1 MSGNGLRA
9 YGFHADERPEVSR
22 AVRPRPIEEGVADLA
37 ADHTGQADPQTVAR
51 GYLENAFAS
60 EALPELSNPSVDG
73 QSSEFELLGIDE
85 SLLKETTTV
94 RFSQTLNG
102 VPVHG
107 SLVTVE
113 LDAAN
118 DLVALNSAF
127 GEPQGVSYIPT
138 LTTTA
143 ALEAIRGY
151 AGLPA
156 NASLEMPRLSYYYD
170 GNEQR
175 WRLVYVVEDVITSP
189 DAAADAEGFAP
200 PLADFVVDAQDG
212 QLVEKLPRA
221 GAATATGLDAL
232 NRQRQFE
239 TSFDVVTAGQQLQ
252 DATLN
257 IHTQDF
263 AFQDIDANF
272 GNLPGPYVKAPPLP
286 WNPSAV
292 SAHANAELVAS
303 FLFRVLGRRGLDN
316 RGGPLVSS
324 INCVWARMGST
335 GRHWPNSFW
344 IKNQVVYGQRQA
356 GPQFRSFAAALDMVG
371 HEFFHG
377 VTQFSARLDYRGQS
391 GALNESY
398 SDIFGVLIA
407 NGLAPDLND
416 WRWEIGRD
424 TGEPLRD
431 LSNPARFGQPPHPDH
446 MSRYQ
451 NVPLSDDFGGIHRN
465 CGIHNR
471 AAFNLI
477 SARDAQGRFR
487 FPVLFVA
494 QLFYHG
500 LLGLGPTALFSDSRR
515 SVELQART
523 MLRNDPQQLE
533 KLNAIAG
540 AFDAVGIV

>member
-9 YGFHADERPEVSR
+9 YGVHVDERPEVSR
-22 AVRPRPIEEGVADLA
+22 AVRAHSLEADVAEST
-37 ADHTGQADPQTVAR
+37 ADHADAQTVAR
-51 GYLENAFAS
+51 GHLENAFAS

-73 QSSEFELLGIDE
+73 QNSEFELLSIDE
-85 SLLKETTTV
+85 SPLKGTTTV

-118 DLVALNSAF
+118 DLVALNSAL

-156 NASLEMPRLSYYYD
+156 NASLEIPRLSYYYD

-175 WRLVYVVEDVITSP
+175 WRLVYVVEDVFTP
-189 DAAADAEGFAP
+189 VAAADPEGFAP
-200 PLADFVVDAQDG
+200 PLADFVIDAQDG
-212 QLVEKLPRA
+212 QLVDKLPRA
-221 GAATATGLDAL
+221 GSATATGLDAL

-239 TSFDVVTAGQQLQ
+239 TSFEVVTAGQQLQ

-263 AFQDIDANF
+263 AFQDVDANF
-272 GNLPGPYVKAPPLP
+272 DNLPGPYVKAPPLP

-292 SAHANAELVAS
+292 SAHANAELVAL
-303 FLFRVLGRRGLDN
+303 FLFRVLGRRGLDG

-324 INCVWARMGST
+324 INCVWRRMGST
-335 GRHWPNSFW
+335 GRNWPNSFW

-377 VTQFSARLDYRGQS
+377 VTQFSARLDYRGQT

-407 NGLAPDLND
+407 NGLAPDLNT
-416 WRWEIGRD
+416 WRWEIGRE
-424 TGEPLRD
+424 TGQPLRD
-431 LSNPARFGQPPHPDH
+431 LSNPSRLGQPPHPDH

-465 CGIHNR
+465 CGIHNK
-471 AAFNLI
+471 AAFNLMT
-477 SARDAQGRFR
+477 ARDAQGRFR
-487 FPVLFVA
+487 FPPPFVA
-494 QLFYHG
+494 QVFYHA

>member
-1 MSGNGLRA
+1 MEGNGLRA
-9 YGFHADERPEVSR
+9 FGFHADERPELRRGAR
-22 AVRPRPIEEGVADLA
+22 ARPFEADITDSVAERA
-37 ADHTGQADPQTVAR
+37 GQADPQTVAR

-60 EALPELSNPSVDG
+60 ETLPELSNPSVDG
-73 QSSEFELLGIDE
+73 QNSEFVLFSIEE
-85 SLLKETTTV
+85 SPLKETKTV

-113 LDAAN
+113 LDSAN
-118 DLVALNSAF
+118 DLVALNSAL
-127 GEPQGVSYIPT
+127 GEPQGVSYVPT
-138 LTTTA
+138 LTPTA

-151 AGLPA
+151 AHLPA
-156 NASLEMPRLSYYYD
+156 DASLEVPRLSYYYD

-175 WRLVYVVEDVITSP
+175 WRLVYVVEDVFTPP
-189 DAAADAEGFAP
+189 DTAADLEAFAP

-221 GAATATGLDAL
+221 GAAAATGLDAL

-239 TSFDVVTAGQQLQ
+239 TSFDVITAGQQLQ

-263 AFQDIDANF
+263 TFQDVDANF
-272 GNLPGPYVKAPPLP
+272 DNLPGPYVKAPPLP
-286 WNPSAV
+286 WNPNAV

-303 FLFRVLGRRGLDN
+303 FLFRVLGRRGLDG
-316 RGGPLVSS
+316 RGSPLVSS
-324 INCVWARMGST
+324 INCVWRRMGSN
-335 GRHWPNSFW
+335 GRDWPNSFW
-344 IKNQVVYGQRQA
+344 IKNQVIYGQRQS
-356 GPQFRSFAAALDMVG
+356 GSHFRSFAAALDMVG

-377 VTQFSARLDYRGQS
+377 VTQFSARLDYSGQT

-407 NGLAPDLND
+407 NGLAPDVNT

-424 TGEPLRD
+424 TGQPLRD
-431 LSNPARFGQPPHPDH
+431 LSEPGRFGTPPHPAH
-446 MSRYQ
+446 MSHYQ
-451 NVPLSDDFGGIHRN
+451 DLPLNVDFGGIHSN
-465 CGIHNR
+465 CGIHNK
-471 AAFNLI
+471 AAFNLMN
-477 SARDAQGRFR
+477 ARDAPGRFR
-487 FPVLFVA
+487 FSPLFVA
-494 QLFYHG
+494 QLFYHA

-540 AFDAVGIV
+540 AFSSVGII

>member
-1 MSGNGLRA
+1 MSGNGLKT
-9 YGFHADERPEVSR
+9 YGFHADERPEVSHAGR
-22 AVRPRPIEEGVADLA
+22 AQPPDADVADSA
-37 ADHTGQADPQTVAR
+37 AELTGQADPQTVAR

-60 EALPELSNPSVDG
+60 EALPELSNPRVDG
-73 QSSEFELLGIDE
+73 QASEFEWLSIDE
-85 SLLKETTTV
+85 STLKETKTV

-102 VPVHG
+102 VPIHG

-118 DLVALNSAF
+118 DLVALNSAL
-127 GEPQGVSYIPT
+127 GEPHGVSYIPA
-138 LTTTA
+138 LTPTTV
-143 ALEAIRGY
+143 LEAIRGY

-156 NASLEMPRLSYYYD
+156 NAPLENPRLSYYYD
-170 GNEQR
+170 GDEQR
-175 WRLVYVVEDVITSP
+175 WRLVYVVEDVFTP
-189 DAAADAEGFAP
+189 PGVAADPESFTP

-212 QLVEKLPRA
+212 QLVERLPRA

-263 AFQDIDANF
+263 AFQDVDANF
-272 GNLPGPYVKAPPLP
+272 DNLPGPFVKAPPLP

-303 FLFRVLGRRGLDN
+303 FLFRVLGRRGLDGK
-316 RGGPLVSS
+316 GGPLVSS
-324 INCVWARMGST
+324 INCVWRRMGST
-335 GRHWPNSFW
+335 GRNWPNSFW
-344 IKNQVVYGQRQA
+344 IKNQVIYGQRQSGA
-356 GPQFRSFAAALDMVG
+356 QFRSFAAALDMVG

-377 VTQFSARLDYRGQS
+377 VTQFSARLDFRGQT

-407 NGLAPDLND
+407 NGLAPDLNT

-424 TGEPLRD
+424 TGQPLRD
-431 LSNPARFGQPPHPDH
+431 LSDPGRFGHPDH

-451 NVPLSDDFGGIHRN
+451 NVPLNDDFGGIHRN
-465 CGIHNR
+465 CGIHNK
-471 AAFNLI
+471 AAFNLM

-487 FPVLFVA
+487 FPPPFTA
-494 QLFYHG
+494 QLFYHA

-533 KLNAIAG
+533 KLSAIGG